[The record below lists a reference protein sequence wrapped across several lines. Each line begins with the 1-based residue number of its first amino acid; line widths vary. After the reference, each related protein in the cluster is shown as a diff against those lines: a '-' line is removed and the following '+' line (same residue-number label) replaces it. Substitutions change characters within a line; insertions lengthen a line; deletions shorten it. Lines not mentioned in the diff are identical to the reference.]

1 MTSQTFKAV
10 VLRTRDVG
18 EADCI
23 VHLLTDRHGRVAA
36 RAASARRSL
45 KRFGGAL
52 DTGVLVQAQAT
63 QVRGRDLWRL
73 DVCDP
78 LAARPRVKNDYQ
90 ALSRAA
96 LMIELVFCL
105 VGQNDPCPEIFELL
119 AEGLARLD
127 AAADR
132 TAERTVV
139 VVFMARMLAATG
151 FAPHLRD
158 CRGCGRSV
166 TAQASVTLSAARGG
180 VICNDCAGEAGG
192 PALPGLDRGGLIT
205 LQKAISSPLDQ
216 AWRLRFSGAALTEAE
231 RFLFR
236 LAQHAADKPL
246 KSLKALSG

>member
-23 VHLLTDRHGRVAA
+23 VHLLTDQHGRVAA

-63 QVRGRDLWRL
+63 LVRGRDLWRL

-78 LAARPRVKNDYQ
+78 VAARPRVKNDYQ
-90 ALSRAA
+90 TLSRAA

-105 VGQNDPCPEIFELL
+105 VGQNDPCPEVFELL

-127 AAADR
+127 AAVDR
-132 TAERTVV
+132 AAERTVV
-139 VVFMARMLAATG
+139 VVFVARILAATG
-151 FAPHLRD
+151 FTPRLSE
-158 CRGCGRSV
+158 CRGCGRPV
-166 TAQASVTLSAARGG
+166 TDQASVTLSAARGG
-180 VICNDCAGEAGG
+180 ALCGDCAGEAGG
-192 PALPGLDRGGLIT
+192 PDLPGLDRGGLIT
-205 LQKAISSPLDQ
+205 LQKAISLNLDQ
-216 AWRLRFSGAALTEAE
+216 AWRLRFSASALTEVE
-231 RFLFR
+231 RFLFH

-246 KSLKALSG
+246 KSLKALTG